1 MYIPQSYSY
10 PASTTSSSPLLSPSS
25 ATIVMGDGA
34 DTVDTTGDA
43 EDADEAK
50 DGAFDSDDGGLGGM
64 LPSALE
70 EEALDN

>member
-34 DTVDTTGDA
+34 ETVDTTGDA
-43 EDADEAK
+43 EDAD
-50 DGAFDSDDGGLGGM
+50 
-64 LPSALE
+64 
-70 EEALDN
+70 